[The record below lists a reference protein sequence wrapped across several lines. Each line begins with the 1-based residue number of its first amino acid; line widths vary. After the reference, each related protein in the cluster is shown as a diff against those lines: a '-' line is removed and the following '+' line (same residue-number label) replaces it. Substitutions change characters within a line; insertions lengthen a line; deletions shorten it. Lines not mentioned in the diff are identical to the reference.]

1 MGVRSI
7 VPRQVWDSV
16 KYGRSTQAGRGRLS
30 VGNWIPKMST
40 PSGTDCGDLVDHAP
54 RGRKAR
60 ADLGVC
66 TRSDRAPIPRSELVK
81 YGPNRS
87 VMLPDLPDT
96 SGSFLGKYVCFQE
109 ISENNTD
116 KS

>member
-1 MGVRSI
+1 MSPVRF
-7 VPRQVWDSV
+7 WDSL

-40 PSGTDCGDLVDHAP
+40 PSGIDFGDLVDHAP

-66 TRSDRAPIPRSELVK
+66 TRSDRASIPLFEPNQIPRV
-81 YGPNRS
+81 
-87 VMLPDLPDT
+87 
-96 SGSFLGKYVCFQE
+96 
-109 ISENNTD
+109 II
-116 KS
+116 